1 MMDILNDLIHALRDE
16 LEQYGE
22 MLARLDE
29 QQEYAMRR
37 AADELLMSVSAVQ
50 QQGERVRKARQAR
63 SQVLARLAESLA
75 LPGETPFSQIT
86 PLLPENHRLLIDALV
101 QENNELLVRVQQRA
115 RQNHVLLLR
124 SLELMRNLMN
134 SLFPGS
140 APPVYTESGTLL
152 NSVIPKR
159 AFYEA
164 AG

>member
-1 MMDILNDLIHALRDE
+1 MMDSLKILIDALREE

-37 AADELLMSVSAVQ
+37 AADELLQSVAAVQ
-50 QQGERVRKARQAR
+50 QQGERVRLARQSRA
-63 SQVLARLAESLA
+63 AA
-75 LPGETPFSQIT
+75 QIT
-86 PLLPENHRLLIDALV
+86 LAQKMSLPKDATFAQIIPLLPENYRPLVQALV

-115 RQNHVLLLR
+115 RQNHILLLR

-140 APPVYTESGTLL
+140 APPVYNETGMLL
-152 NSVIPKR
+152 KQAIPSR
-159 AFYEA
+159 SIYEA